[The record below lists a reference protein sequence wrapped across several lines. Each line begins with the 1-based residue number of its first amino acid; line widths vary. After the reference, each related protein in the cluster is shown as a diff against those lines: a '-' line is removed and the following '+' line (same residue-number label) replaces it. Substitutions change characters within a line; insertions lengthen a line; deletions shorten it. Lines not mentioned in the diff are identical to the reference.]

1 MQPDILHILMTV
13 KPARLA
19 KRHKRIVHIYYGAGF
34 VAAPINL
41 RKTMQT

>member
-1 MQPDILHILMTV
+1 MLTRATLIEYCETNEIEILLL
-13 KPARLA
+13 PEEYDCA
-19 KRHKRIVHIYYGAGF
+19 IVGL